1 LRAGDLFDVNT
12 PLKAVVKILENEA
25 STLETEPE
33 LDSHDNKVNLER
45 YYAEDKPNAVKI
57 REEVRILKE
66 KFANNA
72 MNTEEVTFAP
82 QFLNILIGN
91 MSFVG
96 PRPERPEFVE
106 QLNEAVPFYNERH
119 IIKPGLTGWAQI
131 NYPYGASI
139 TDAKEKLQFDLFYIK
154 NQSSENILIGI
165 GCEADN
171 GRFWGGIT
179 FSVLSFVIF
188 WITGYHLILLL
199 ANFPLIY
206 IGYKFFLRHKVFITI
221 EILKH

>member
-1 LRAGDLFDVNT
+1 LLKIYILVNDVH
-12 PLKAVVKILENEA
+12 L
-25 STLETEPE
+25 
-33 LDSHDNKVNLER
+33 
-45 YYAEDKPNAVKI
+45 YQ
-57 REEVRILKE
+57 LKE
-66 KFANNA
+66 Q
-72 MNTEEVTFAP
+72 EP
-82 QFLNILIGN
+82 LIIQ
-91 MSFVG
+91 
-96 PRPERPEFVE
+96 E
-106 QLNEAVPFYNERH
+106 QPLP
-119 IIKPGLTGWAQI
+119 IKLM
-131 NYPYGASI
+131 
-139 TDAKEKLQFDLFYIK
+139 AKNGFHFSKPFYIK

-188 WITGYHLILLL
+188 WITGYHLLLLL